1 MLVEVIC
8 KAVSVEVNCQIGAAV
23 NFQYMLHSFRAFWGK
38 GTISLEAKLLHQMEE
53 MRGEVLYE
61 VFLDL

>member
-8 KAVSVEVNCQIGAAV
+8 KAVLVVVNFQIGAAV
-23 NFQYMLHSFRAFWGK
+23 NFRYMLHSFREVWGT
-38 GTISLEAKLLHQMEE
+38 GTVSLEAKLLHQMEA